1 MHLQSC
7 ARNVGWNYFV
17 PAILFNKEVMVMD
30 SLKNMNAA
38 MQYIE
43 DNLTHEIDFKEVAKI
58 AYCSEY
64 HFKRMFS
71 FLAGISLS
79 EYIRCRRLTLAAF
92 ELKNSGAK
100 VIDVAIKYGYNSP
113 DSFSRAFQN
122 LHGITP
128 SEARNSNHS
137 LKAYSPMTFQLS
149 IQGGHEM
156 NYRIEEKEPFQIIG
170 ITKRV
175 PIVFNGVNEEIASM
189 WKSLNPEA
197 IQTLKSLSNMEPTG
211 IISASTN
218 FSEGRMEEK
227 GELDHYIGVATTK
240 DCPEQFAQ
248 LEVAASTWAVF
259 EAVGPFPDTLQN
271 VWGRIYSEWFPSSNY
286 ELAEGPEILWN
297 EQKDTSS
304 PNFKSEIWIP
314 VLKK

>member
-1 MHLQSC
+1 
-7 ARNVGWNYFV
+7 
-17 PAILFNKEVMVMD
+17 
-30 SLKNMNAA
+30 
-38 MQYIE
+38 
-43 DNLTHEIDFKEVAKI
+43 
-58 AYCSEY
+58 
-64 HFKRMFS
+64 
-71 FLAGISLS
+71 
-79 EYIRCRRLTLAAF
+79 
-92 ELKNSGAK
+92 NSDAK

-113 DSFSRAFQN
+113 DSFARAFQN

-128 SEARNSNHS
+128 SEARNSSHS

-149 IQGGHEM
+149 IQGGNEM
-156 NYRIEEKEPFQIIG
+156 NYRIEEKEPFRIIG

-189 WKSLNPEA
+189 WKSLNPDS
-197 IQTLKSLSNMEPTG
+197 IQTLKSLSNIEPTG

-240 DCPEQFAQ
+240 DCPEQFKQ
-248 LEVAASTWAVF
+248 LEVTASTWAIF
-259 EAVGPFPDTLQN
+259 EAVGPFPDALQN

-297 EQKDTSS
+297 KQKDISS

>member
-1 MHLQSC
+1 
-7 ARNVGWNYFV
+7 
-17 PAILFNKEVMVMD
+17 MD

-43 DNLTHEIDFKEVAKI
+43 DNLTNEIDFKKI
-58 AYCSEY
+58 ARIAFCSEY

-92 ELKNSGAK
+92 ELKDSDVK

-128 SEARNSNHS
+128 SEARSTSRS

-149 IQGGHEM
+149 IKGGNEM
-156 NYRIEEKEPFQIIG
+156 NYRIEEKDPFRIIG
-170 ITKRV
+170 IQKRV
-175 PIVFNGVNEEIASM
+175 PIVFTGVNEEIASM
-189 WKSLNPEA
+189 WKSLDSQSIE
-197 IQTLKSLSNMEPTG
+197 TLKSLSNIEPTG

-218 FSEGRMEEK
+218 FSERRMEEK

-240 DCPEQFAQ
+240 DCPEQFKQ
-248 LEVAASTWAVF
+248 LEVAASTWAIF
-259 EAVGPFPDTLQN
+259 EAVGPFPDALQN

-297 EQKDTSS
+297 EQKDITSS
-304 PNFKSEIWIP
+304 TFKSEIWIP
-314 VLKK
+314 ALKK